1 MYKNGVKNTM
11 TPWIH
16 HLVLKIIIIWL
27 SCGMLRET
35 HNIIILS
42 ELINF
47 LFYLKFFIF

>member
-42 ELINF
+42 ELIN
-47 LFYLKFFIF
+47 